1 MTARAYDGSPR
12 PIIGSIDVELIIG
25 PQPFQVTLQVMD
37 IHPSY
42 SILLG
47 RPWIHAARAVASSL
61 HQRVKFIING
71 NLVTVRAEETLSM
84 MRNVSIPYIEA
95 EESKDGNLHAFE
107 VVNAEWVL
115 ENTIRRKP
123 EISEAAK
130 MAAKYFLKHGLP
142 FQYDL
147 TTGMPERVNAVKIK
161 CADQRF
167 GLGFKP
173 GKADFKR
180 AAEIRRE
187 KRVARIEKREPDEDR
202 MEIPP
207 IHVTFP
213 RAAYVIKAED
223 YEEGLRKE
231 FSGATINYLENVK
244 EQDVKEEESPHEQ
257 LPQLTI
263 GVLEDGSSEFVRKL
277 AEGEELENWEIHEV
291 PVVFKK

>member
-1 MTARAYDGSPR
+1 
-12 PIIGSIDVELIIG
+12 
-25 PQPFQVTLQVMD
+25 MD

-84 MRNVSIPYIEA
+84 IKNVSIPYIET

-107 VVNAEWVL
+107 VVSAEWVP
-115 ENTIRRKP
+115 ENTVRRRP

-130 MAAKYFLKHGLP
+130 MVAKYFLKHGLP
-142 FQYDL
+142 FQYDH
-147 TTGMPERVNAVKIK
+147 TTGMPERVNVIKMK

-167 GLGFKP
+167 GLGFRP

-187 KRVARIEKREPDEDR
+187 KRIARIERRESNANR
-202 MEIPP
+202 IEIPP

-213 RAAYVIKAED
+213 RSAYVIKTED
-223 YEEGLRKE
+223 YEGGLRKE
-231 FSGATINYLENVK
+231 FNSVTINYLKKVG
-244 EQDVKEEESPHEQ
+244 EQDLKEEDSTHEQ

-263 GVLEDGSSEFVRKL
+263 GILEDGSSEFARKL